1 MQLGVHKQ
9 EHIQDDAAFKLMGF
23 VALPGQG
30 TANYCA
36 AETEEATLARAL
48 QGFPYYSIRIK
59 IMC

>member
-30 TANYCA
+30 RANSCD

>member
-1 MQLGVHKQ
+1 MQLGVCKQ
-9 EHIQDDAAFKLMGF
+9 EHIQDDVAFKLTGF

-30 TANYCA
+30 RANCCD